1 MLLAVEIGLA
11 LLELGHDAVRVAGRE
26 LAQQQHIVAV
36 RPDRVGPGGVD
47 DERAVM
53 AGLLLKARM
62 AVPPIGAGLADGE
75 FVSEALAG
83 SDAGEGDAGDAV
95 ILEGEEEAVPVD
107 RAVLG

>member
-1 MLLAVEIGLA
+1 MVCRGGDRMTVPFHPIRPLAVTSSA
-11 LLELGHDAVRVAGRE
+11 VSGHFMASF
-26 LAQQQHIVAV
+26 
-36 RPDRVGPGGVD
+36 PMGVN

-53 AGLLLKARM
+53 AALLLKARM

-75 FVSEALAG
+75 FVSEALARP
-83 SDAGEGDAGDAV
+83 DAGEGDAGDAV